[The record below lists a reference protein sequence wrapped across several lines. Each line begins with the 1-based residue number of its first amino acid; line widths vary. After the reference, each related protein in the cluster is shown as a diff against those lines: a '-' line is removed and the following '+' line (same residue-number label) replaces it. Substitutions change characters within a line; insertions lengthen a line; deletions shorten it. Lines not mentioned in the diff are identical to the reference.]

1 MLFLS
6 SSLLSPPPSTSSA
19 YSLYTARRQWSQRAR
34 ERAAGRHSR
43 RDGQGKVGRG
53 TQKDWRGGIK
63 CIAVSPTVAPSG
75 PLRFTMGRKE
85 ARLHTA
91 NHTERRAPSRRKRT
105 AGRRRRER
113 CHDIFFVQ
121 VASRARLSFSLFLC
135 GHSTGVA
142 GGSLGCGAAL
152 PSGSAASSRRL
163 EDARSA
169 LVIMPP
175 LFALCC

>member
-1 MLFLS
+1 MLTPRYSFLSFLMLFLS

-91 NHTERRAPSRRKRT
+91 NHMLYGEK
-105 AGRRRRER
+105 
-113 CHDIFFVQ
+113 V
-121 VASRARLSFSLFLC
+121 VAS
-135 GHSTGVA
+135 
-142 GGSLGCGAAL
+142 GSDPEKPQAPAAL
-152 PSGSAASSRRL
+152 HSST
-163 EDARSA
+163 
-169 LVIMPP
+169 LVPP
-175 LFALCC
+175 THRHSRHHSEAGCSSMSS